1 VDTSRGSTPAL
12 DGEAATG
19 AADGKQALRAG
30 EAHALAIL
38 AAALDAIVTIDHVG
52 RVLEFNPAAE
62 KTFGYRRQDV
72 LGQELAEL
80 IVPPAF
86 RDAHRKALTRW
97 TADGP
102 TEGAGEVLGRR
113 LDVEAMRSDG
123 TVFPAEL
130 AINRVEMDGPPVFT
144 ACIRDTSSRRD
155 TEARLK
161 AAELR
166 YRTLV
171 EQLPLV
177 SYVDRSDDP
186 VSKPLYVSPQI
197 EALLG
202 HSAED
207 WLSVPDLYERSIH
220 DDDRDWVLAAKRV
233 AYERG
238 ERSRLEYRM
247 KTADGGLVW
256 VEDQSVFV
264 GIDGERGFRQGFAV
278 DITERKHAETALRQ
292 AETRFRTLV
301 EQLPLAVYI
310 DRMDEESSNIYT
322 SPQIEPML
330 GYTRD
335 EWVSDKSL
343 FVAVL
348 HPDDREPVLAAHAAT
363 HVTGEPLHMDY
374 RLISRDGR
382 TIWVHDEAR
391 VIAEP
396 EGGGQVLQGYLLDIT
411 ARREAEE
418 LLRHQAFHDPLTG
431 LANRAL
437 FTDRVE
443 HALVRRRA
451 GGEAAVLFLDLDD
464 FKAVNDTLGHLAGDT
479 LLRAVGDRLRDASA
493 PSHTIARLGGDEFAI
508 LIEDVKVATAVD
520 AAERVIADLQTPF
533 DLEGREV
540 FVTASV
546 GIAVGDDA
554 DDLLR
559 SADVAMY
566 RAKGSGKAQY
576 VVYAPR
582 MEEDIVGRLELVA
595 DLRRVR
601 PDEDLVLH
609 YQPTVDLAT
618 GAIVGVEGLVRWQ
631 HPTRGLLA
639 PSSFIPLAEE
649 TGRIVEIGRWVLA
662 EACRRAARWRAEIP
676 GAAALQ
682 VSVNVSTRQV
692 RRPGLVDDVRAAL
705 QASGLDPA
713 ALTLEITESVLA
725 RRREEMTSILDE
737 VTALGVRLALDDFGT
752 GYSSLS
758 LLQDLPV
765 HTLKIDRSFV
775 QSIDT
780 GPERAAFVRAIVEL
794 ADALSL
800 SVVAE
805 GVESAAHVAALR
817 RLGCRLGQGFHFAH
831 PLEPAAL
838 EDALAGGGAMRQL
851 GAGAAERP
859 GDSHGASEAA

>member
-1 VDTSRGSTPAL
+1 
-12 DGEAATG
+12 
-19 AADGKQALRAG
+19 
-30 EAHALAIL
+30 
-38 AAALDAIVTIDHVG
+38 
-52 RVLEFNPAAE
+52 
-62 KTFGYRRQDV
+62 
-72 LGQELAEL
+72 
-80 IVPPAF
+80 
-86 RDAHRKALTRW
+86 
-97 TADGP
+97 
-102 TEGAGEVLGRR
+102 
-113 LDVEAMRSDG
+113 MRSDG

-130 AINRVEMDGPPVFT
+130 AIGRVEMDGPPVFT
-144 ACIRDTSSRRD
+144 ACIRDASDRRD

-197 EALLG
+197 ETLLG

-220 DDDRDWVLAAKRV
+220 ADDREWVLAAKRV

-247 KTADGGLVW
+247 TTADGRLVW

-335 EWVSDKSL
+335 EWVSDRSL

-363 HVTGEPLHMDY
+363 HATGEPLHMDY

-391 VIAEP
+391 VITEP

-479 LLRAVGDRLRDASA
+479 LLRAVGERLRDASA
-493 PSHTIARLGGDEFAI
+493 PSHTVARLGGDEFAI
-508 LIEDVKVATAVD
+508 LHRGREGRRGRRRRRARDRGPAGAV
-520 AAERVIADLQTPF
+520 RRSS
-533 DLEGREV
+533 GREV

-546 GIAVGDDA
+546 GIVRRTTTRTSCCATPTSPCTA
-554 DDLLR
+554 P
-559 SADVAMY
+559 
-566 RAKGSGKAQY
+566 RAAARPQY
-576 VVYAPR
+576 VVYDAADATS
-582 MEEDIVGRLELVA
+582 DIVGRLELVA

-601 PDEDLVLH
+601 ARRGSRTPLPADRRPGHRSDRGRRGAGA
-609 YQPTVDLAT
+609 LA
-618 GAIVGVEGLVRWQ
+618 ASDARARCRRRRSSRW
-631 HPTRGLLA
+631 PRRRA
-639 PSSFIPLAEE
+639 C
-649 TGRIVEIGRWVLA
+649 IVEIGRWVLA
-662 EACRRAARWRAEIP
+662 EACREPRA
-676 GAAALQ
+676 GAQRSRPRPAP

-692 RRPGLVDDVRAAL
+692 QPAGARRGRPRRAA
-705 QASGLDPA
+705 
-713 ALTLEITESVLA
+713 SVGA
-725 RRREEMTSILDE
+725 RPRRAD
-737 VTALGVRLALDDFGT
+737 ARD
-752 GYSSLS
+752 
-758 LLQDLPV
+758 
-765 HTLKIDRSFV
+765 HR
-775 QSIDT
+775 
-780 GPERAAFVRAIVEL
+780 ERARAT
-794 ADALSL
+794 SR
-800 SVVAE
+800 
-805 GVESAAHVAALR
+805 GR
-817 RLGCRLGQGFHFAH
+817 
-831 PLEPAAL
+831 
-838 EDALAGGGAMRQL
+838 
-851 GAGAAERP
+851 
-859 GDSHGASEAA
+859 